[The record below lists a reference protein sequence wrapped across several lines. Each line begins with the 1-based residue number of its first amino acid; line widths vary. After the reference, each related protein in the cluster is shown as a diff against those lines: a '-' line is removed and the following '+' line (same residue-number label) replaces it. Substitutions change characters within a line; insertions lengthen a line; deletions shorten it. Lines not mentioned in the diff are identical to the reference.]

1 MSYNIVMP
9 NGATQ
14 TFTGSDMDEVMNKIS
29 RELEM
34 KFPNF

>member
-9 NGATQ
+9 NGVAQ
-14 TFTGSDMDEVMNKIS
+14 TFTGSDMDEVMSKINH
-29 RELEM
+29 ELEV